1 MSREDI
7 IKHIIEV
14 SGEDPIISTTGKA
27 SRELFEAREASGQ
40 GHGYDFLTVGSMGH
54 TSSIAM
60 GVALNKPDKK
70 VWCID
75 GDGSAIMH
83 LGALAVLAKHNPEN
97 MVYILINNESH
108 ETVGGLPTVSSNIDW
123 KSLAAGAGF
132 KWVSSVDNFA
142 DLDKELNEAKNAN
155 HLSFIEVKCALGA
168 RDDLG
173 RPTTTAL
180 ENKIAFMDQLKK
192 E

>member
-1 MSREDI
+1 
-7 IKHIIEV
+7 
-14 SGEDPIISTTGKA
+14 
-27 SRELFEAREASGQ
+27 
-40 GHGYDFLTVGSMGH
+40 
-54 TSSIAM
+54 
-60 GVALNKPDKK
+60 
-70 VWCID
+70 
-75 GDGSAIMH
+75 
-83 LGALAVLAKHNPEN
+83 

-142 DLDKELNEAKNAN
+142 DLDRELNEAKNAN

-180 ENKIAFMDQLKK
+180 ENKIAFMEQLKK